1 MIKLKDPGQRG
12 DVLTLELT
20 IFDLLSLQEACMD
33 AWLYR
38 EAQKPP
44 ERMEKRIKAHKD
56 NYEEL
61 EAAKKAMEKVRYG

>member
-1 MIKLKDPGQRG
+1 MIKLKDAGARG
-12 DVLTLELT
+12 EVLTLEMT

-33 AWLYR
+33 GWLYR
-38 EAQKPP
+38 EIQVPP

-61 EAAKKAMEKVRYG
+61 EAAKKAMEEVRYG